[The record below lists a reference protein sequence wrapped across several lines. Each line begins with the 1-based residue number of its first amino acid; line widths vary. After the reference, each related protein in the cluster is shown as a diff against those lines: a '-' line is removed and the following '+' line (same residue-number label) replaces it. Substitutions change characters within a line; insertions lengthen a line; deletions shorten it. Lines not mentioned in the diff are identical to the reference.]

1 MKELVL
7 NNPSNQLSYNIG
19 YLNSFFYLEIEVTIT
34 DAFIKCK
41 GKEESINELKIL
53 LKSKSLI

>member
-34 DAFIKCK
+34 DTFIKCK
-41 GKEESINELKIL
+41 GKEESIQELKLL
-53 LKSKSLI
+53 LKSKNLI